1 MFPNAC
7 IVMGQN
13 QVHEI
18 LLALRIK
25 RPTSKPG
32 AHLEG
37 VFVQIALKGWCSTDQ
52 LEYIVQSSDKRLES
66 NHLSQVHLFCGQIGL
81 TGEFVFVPRY
91 HSHSDTLG
99 SAMFSAASVACYL
112 IWLERLG
119 FDVDPVPL
127 CTHLI
132 SNIRVER
139 FMNIHEIT
147 ILRYLRSRH
156 AMEPLAIVSDEQGYP
171 IRPKP
176 DVVTKGGYRV
186 FVSRGGRKKP
196 VAIKV
201 EAPHYVEPRPQVN
214 ELSGASQERHI
225 PA

>member
-7 IVMGQN
+7 IVMEQD
-13 QVHEI
+13 QVHDI
-18 LLALRIK
+18 LIALRIK
-25 RPTSKPG
+25 RASSMPKED
-32 AHLEG
+32 LKEE
-37 VFVQIALKGWCSTDQ
+37 FIQIAINGWCGTDK
-52 LEYIVQSSDKRLES
+52 LREILQSSDKRLETT
-66 NHLSQVHLFCGQIGL
+66 HLSQVHLFCHHIGL
-81 TGEFVFVPRY
+81 TGEFVFPPSY
-91 HSHSDTLG
+91 HAHSDTLG

-171 IRPKP
+171 MRPKP
-176 DVVTKGGYRV
+176 DVVTKRGYRV
-186 FVSRGGRKKP
+186 FVSRNGKRQP
-196 VAIKV
+196 VALKV
-201 EAPHYVEPRPQVN
+201 EAPHYVETRPQ
-214 ELSGASQERHI
+214 GY
-225 PA
+225 